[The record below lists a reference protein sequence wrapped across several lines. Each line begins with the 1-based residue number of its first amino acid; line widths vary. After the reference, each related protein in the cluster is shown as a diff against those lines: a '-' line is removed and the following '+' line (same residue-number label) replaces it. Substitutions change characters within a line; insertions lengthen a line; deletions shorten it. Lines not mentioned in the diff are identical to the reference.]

1 MLLHRR
7 KPKNTKK
14 SFFTAMIKKN
24 DYYIYVDTNVLVNY
38 FTNQTADVACLQYLF
53 SNKRKENLF
62 TSSLA
67 LVQTAS
73 ILQTGKKNR
82 KKFSKEQTINCLNQI
97 STKFTILDL
106 TLKDISDS
114 FSTKGNDIEDCIQYT
129 ISQKVKCFRIVT
141 NNTGHYSDF
150 IDIEAINP
158 KHIKLIKKV

>member
-1 MLLHRR
+1 MLLHQP

-14 SFFTAMIKKN
+14 FFFIIMIKRN
-24 DYYIYVDTNVLVNY
+24 DYSIYVDTNVLVNY
-38 FTNQTADVACLQYLF
+38 FTNQATDVACLQYLF

-82 KKFSKEQTINCLNQI
+82 KKFSKEHTINCLNQI

-106 TLKDISDS
+106 TLKDIVDS
-114 FSTKGNDIEDCIQYT
+114 FLTKGNDVEDCIQYT
-129 ISQKVKCFRIVT
+129 ISQKAKCFRIVT
-141 NNTGHYSDF
+141 NNTGHYADF

-158 KHIKLIKKV
+158 KYIKLIKKV